1 MAEGTCVSKPPTD
14 QQLQHLVQVHAY
26 KVMLTDNI
34 NDVCRYVLCTD
45 DMLCGLLR
53 LLGAIY
59 NNIPFERSLD
69 KSFKKFGAGF
79 FVKNHGKMR
88 TEVVVELITGNFLH
102 QILWGL
108 ICPTG
113 GLHSKSN
120 VKFINTH
127 LLIIHC

>member
-34 NDVCRYVLCTD
+34 NDVCRYVFCTD

-59 NNIPFERSLD
+59 NNISFESSLD
-69 KSFKKFGAGF
+69 K
-79 FVKNHGKMR
+79 
-88 TEVVVELITGNFLH
+88 I
-102 QILWGL
+102 
-108 ICPTG
+108 
-113 GLHSKSN
+113 SKSS
-120 VKFINTH
+120 VQVFLSKIMEK
-127 LLIIHC
+127 CVPKSS